1 MCGMRKVKEN
11 TLKGGDKDF
20 ETLVGRIQTT
30 SDALRQD
37 ALSVINRSVTAR
49 AWLTGYY
56 IVEYEQH
63 GADRAKYGEGL
74 LKKLAARLSGAAF
87 ALASLKNYR
96 KLYLLY
102 PELGEPVAGYLLS
115 HFGKGQ
121 SLIGQLAI
129 DVGDA
134 TQKSQSAISL
144 SRGDSLLVESGDALK
159 ISPDVLFNRLSFTH
173 ILQLLSLADDLQRTF
188 YAFEAIRGTW
198 SVRELQRQIESL
210 YYARSG
216 WSKNPRKLAQLTQGK
231 AEKLNAAD
239 FVKADTVLE
248 FLNLQ
253 AKDVWEEKDLEDGIL
268 GHLKE
273 FILEMGNGMCF
284 EARQRKILID
294 DAYERVDLVFYHRV
308 LKCHVLIELK
318 ARKFNYA
325 DAAQLGVYLA
335 YYRKHVMQ
343 ADDNPPVGI
352 LLCTAAGEEM
362 MEFVNTFIDP
372 QIFVSKYQLQ
382 LPGREKVTEF
392 LKKENREMKDA

>member
-1 MCGMRKVKEN
+1 M
-11 TLKGGDKDF
+11 
-20 ETLVGRIQTT
+20 
-30 SDALRQD
+30 
-37 ALSVINRSVTAR
+37 TAR

-96 KLYLLY
+96 RFYLLY

-173 ILQLLSLADDLQRTF
+173 ILRLLPLADDLQRTF

-216 WSKNPRKLAQLTQGK
+216 WSKNPRKLAQLTQVK
-231 AEKLNAAD
+231 AERLNAAD
-239 FVKADTVLE
+239 FVKADAVLE

-294 DAYERVDLVFYHRV
+294 DAYERVDLVFYHRI